1 MQCDIEHDNNYKIIS
16 YKEIM
21 PNVEN
26 IKSKIKELRNIID
39 RFNND
44 IDEMI
49 RIVNI
54 INNKN
59 IEKKKYNG

>member
-26 IKSKIKELRNIID
+26 IKSEIKELRNIID
-39 RFNND
+39 RF
-44 IDEMI
+44 E
-49 RIVNI
+49 RIFSM
-54 INNKN
+54 
-59 IEKKKYNG
+59 YYLTHLHFFQ